1 MSEPT
6 NSHVDPVEENSAT
19 APTAIALLAPEN
31 GVPQI
36 VDSESLFENALAEL
50 AQGSGP
56 FAVDAERASGFKF
69 SARAYLIQIKRHN
82 GGLHLIDPIP
92 FGPGHRL
99 FSELNQLLQSDE
111 VILHASTQ
119 DLPCLRELGI
129 NPANLFDT
137 ELGGRLAG
145 LPRVGLGPL
154 LESLMEVSLAK
165 EHSAADWSQRPLP
178 QNWLNYAALDVEL
191 LIELRDKVH
200 ALLASANKLKW
211 AQEEFQAILD
221 APPPPPRV
229 DPWRRT
235 SGMHKIKKREQLA
248 IVRALWT
255 VRNEI
260 AQEVDISQGR
270 LLSDAAIVEL
280 AMVAHAKP
288 IKTKKDLE
296 RAIRPLGLRARWMEN
311 SATWISTI
319 SDAISLLEEQWPK
332 ARSDVDSLPPLKIWR
347 ERYPE
352 KYAPLTH
359 AKARLTE
366 KSAELAIPLENMITP
381 EYVRRVC
388 WMSPKGA
395 VAQALATLGA
405 RTWQIEITAPILEA
419 ALLETEPLV
428 EPVIEGEEA
437 AVE

>member
-1 MSEPT
+1 MNEPT
-6 NSHVDPVEENSAT
+6 DSPADLVEENST
-19 APTAIALLAPEN
+19 PAPTAIALLAPEN

-36 VDSESLFENALAEL
+36 VDSESLFERALAEL

-92 FGPGHRL
+92 FGPGHNL
-99 FSELNQLLQSDE
+99 FNELNQLLQSDE

-178 QNWLNYAALDVEL
+178 QDWLNYAALDVEL

-221 APPPPPRV
+221 APPPPPRI
-229 DPWRRT
+229 DP
-235 SGMHKIKKREQLA
+235 
-248 IVRALWT
+248 
-255 VRNEI
+255 
-260 AQEVDISQGR
+260 
-270 LLSDAAIVEL
+270 
-280 AMVAHAKP
+280 
-288 IKTKKDLE
+288 
-296 RAIRPLGLRARWMEN
+296 
-311 SATWISTI
+311 
-319 SDAISLLEEQWPK
+319 
-332 ARSDVDSLPPLKIWR
+332 
-347 ERYPE
+347 
-352 KYAPLTH
+352 
-359 AKARLTE
+359 
-366 KSAELAIPLENMITP
+366 
-381 EYVRRVC
+381 
-388 WMSPKGA
+388 
-395 VAQALATLGA
+395 
-405 RTWQIEITAPILEA
+405 
-419 ALLETEPLV
+419 
-428 EPVIEGEEA
+428 
-437 AVE
+437 